1 LGHGHDPKH
10 VFTPAVK
17 GTKLDLIAETL
28 LGAGR
33 NRSHN
38 AICDGCDKYIY
49 GVRHKCVDC
58 PDWDYCSACF
68 VNASFIHPLH
78 KFVPLYE
85 PVQVR
90 VRYGDCP
97 RPVRHFGIY
106 CDGPLCN
113 SAKGVQSY
121 ITGDRYKCA
130 VCHDTDF
137 CANCEANPSNPHNK
151 THPLIKFK
159 TPVRNVSVTTMG
171 DHDDGRPLPVMGDRQ
186 TRSQSTETTPAPSA
200 NAATQVQTVAD
211 LKPTETKEVPQVVEA
226 KELPAATTSSE
237 GDLVAHFVH
246 DTVADGSAA
255 APNTVFEQTWY
266 LRNGGN
272 MTWPAGCTVKF
283 TGGDNMCAVDPEHPA
298 SVHELASAGES
309 TTCYTEVA
317 PGQEAGFTVLLRT
330 PSRPGTFIS
339 YWRLTSPSGHK
350 FGHRL
355 WCDIRVVAPAAQEQP
370 KEESKDEVVPEPKS
384 SAEGS
389 QMIFPK
395 LEKESPE
402 SSMRMES
409 VASSEEAHEEQDDFD
424 DFVDESLDNETEDGF
439 LTDEEY
445 DILDASDEEY
455 LAEQEKATKK

>member
-1 LGHGHDPKH
+1 MKHGHDPKH
-10 VFTPAVK
+10 AFIPAVE
-17 GTKLDLIAETL
+17 GTELELVAQAL
-28 LGAGR
+28 LAPGR
-33 NRSHN
+33 NKSHN

-68 VNASFIHPLH
+68 VNASFIHSLH
-78 KFVPLYE
+78 KFVPMYE
-85 PVQVR
+85 PSSSP
-90 VRYGDCP
+90 VRY
-97 RPVRHFGIY
+97 VNTARHFGIY

-137 CANCEANPSNPHNK
+137 CASCEANPSNPHNK

-171 DHDDGRPLPVMGDRQ
+171 DHDDGRPMPVMGDR
-186 TRSQSTETTPAPSA
+186 RSPTMSKATETTPAPSA

-211 LKPTETKEVPQVVEA
+211 LEPTETKEVVPVAVEA
-226 KELPAATTSSE
+226 KELPATSSE
-237 GDLVAHFVH
+237 EDLTAHFVR
-246 DTVADGSAA
+246 DSVPDGTPI

-266 LRNGGN
+266 LRNGGTK
-272 MTWPAGCTVKF
+272 TWPAGCTVKF
-283 TGGDNMCAVDPEHPA
+283 TGGDNLCAVDPQHPA
-298 SVHELASAGES
+298 SIHELVSACES

-317 PGQEAGFTVLLRT
+317 PGQEAGFTVLLRA
-330 PSRPGTFIS
+330 PSRPGTFIA
-339 YWRLTSPSGHK
+339 YWRLTTPSGHK

-355 WCDIRVVAPAAQEQP
+355 WCDIRVGESTVVVKEQP
-370 KEESKDEVVPEPKS
+370 TEEPKDVAEELKS

-402 SSMRMES
+402 SSIRVEPQ
-409 VASSEEAHEEQDDFD
+409 AQAEEPEEGQDEFD
-424 DFVDESLDNETEDGF
+424 DLVDESLDNETEDGF

-455 LAEQEKATKK
+455 LAEQEKAVKK

>member
-1 LGHGHDPKH
+1 
-10 VFTPAVK
+10 
-17 GTKLDLIAETL
+17 
-28 LGAGR
+28 
-33 NRSHN
+33 
-38 AICDGCDKYIY
+38 
-49 GVRHKCVDC
+49 
-58 PDWDYCSACF
+58 
-68 VNASFIHPLH
+68 
-78 KFVPLYE
+78 
-85 PVQVR
+85 
-90 VRYGDCP
+90 
-97 RPVRHFGIY
+97 
-106 CDGPLCN
+106 
-113 SAKGVQSY
+113 
-121 ITGDRYKCA
+121 
-130 VCHDTDF
+130 
-137 CANCEANPSNPHNK
+137 
-151 THPLIKFK
+151 
-159 TPVRNVSVTTMG
+159 MG

-283 TGGDNMCAVDPEHPA
+283 TGGDNMCAVDPQHPA

-355 WCDIRVVAPAAQEQP
+355 WCDIRVVAPAVQEQP

-402 SSMRMES
+402 SSMRIES